1 MDTNTNADTTAKNSG
16 LIKKRLLGNLEIA
29 AFCDQLAMVI
39 GAGLPAYEGISI
51 LIDDAPDKDTKE
63 ILQSIYK
70 PLETGCAFHE
80 ALRESGV
87 FPKYVLDMEEIGE
100 MSGNLDDILHSL
112 HHYYEREE
120 SIKQGIKTAVT
131 YPFVMIGIMIA
142 ILFVLITKVL
152 PIFNQIYSEL
162 GSGLSGFA
170 LAMMNLS
177 QGLNKY
183 FAVIIAVLV
192 LILVV
197 FFIFSKTSLWKKYF
211 QGKKFAMNTAAS
223 RFANCMALALSSG
236 LDTTQGMDLAL
247 QLVDNNIMAER
258 IRKCKAMM
266 EEGVSFSNSIQE
278 AGIFR
283 NIYASM
289 ITIGYKTGELDQIM
303 GKISEEYENDLD
315 YQINHFISIL
325 EPALVIILSVMIGLI
340 LISFLFPLIGIMSSI
355 G

>member
-16 LIKKRLLGNLEIA
+16 LMKKRMLGNLEIA
-29 AFCDQLAMVI
+29 SFCDQLAMVI

-51 LIDDAPDKDTKE
+51 LIDDCTDKETRE
-63 ILQSIYK
+63 ILQSIYE
-70 PLETGCAFHE
+70 PLETGSSFHE
-80 ALRESGV
+80 ALMISGV
-87 FPKYVLDMEEIGE
+87 FPKYVLDMVEVGE
-100 MSGNLDDILHSL
+100 MSGNLDDVLRSL

-120 SIKQGIKTAVT
+120 SIRQGIKTAVT
-131 YPFVMIGIMIA
+131 YPIIMIGIMIA
-142 ILFVLITKVL
+142 VLFVLITKVL
-152 PIFNQIYSEL
+152 PIFNQIYTEL
-162 GSGLSGFA
+162 GAGLSGFA

-177 QGLNKY
+177 RGMNKY
-183 FAVIIAVLV
+183 FTVIIAVLV
-192 LILVV
+192 VILIA
-197 FFIFSKTSLWKKYF
+197 FFILTKTSLWKKF
-211 QGKKFAMNTAAS
+211 SQGQKLAMNTAAS

-303 GKISEEYENDLD
+303 GKISEEYENDID
-315 YQINHFISIL
+315 YQINHFIGIL
-325 EPALVIILSVMIGLI
+325 EPSLVIILSVMIGLI